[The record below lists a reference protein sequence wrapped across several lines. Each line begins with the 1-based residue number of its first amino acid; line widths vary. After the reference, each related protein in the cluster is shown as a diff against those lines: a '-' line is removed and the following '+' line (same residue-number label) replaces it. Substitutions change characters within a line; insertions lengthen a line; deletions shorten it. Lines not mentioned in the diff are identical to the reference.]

1 MRLGFLTNR
10 VYNIKM
16 KQNTDYGYDIQKVYL
31 EMMLAD
37 AATFSRCQGIF
48 DHTLFDRKL
57 QTAAEFMSQYIEEHS
72 VVPTEEI
79 INAATGSSFKVP
91 VDLRDEHF
99 DWLLNDF
106 ETFTRHK
113 GLEKAIL
120 ESADLLEKGEY
131 GSVEEKIKQA
141 VQVGLQ
147 RDLGT
152 DYWLDPRA
160 RLLKIKDKNG
170 QVSTGWK
177 AVDDKL
183 FGGFNR
189 GELNIFAG
197 GSGAG
202 KSLFLANLGINFAM
216 AGLNVV
222 YLTLELSEELVAM
235 RMDAMV
241 TGMATKEVFK
251 NLDDVEM
258 KVKMIGKKSGTYQ
271 IKYMPSGKTT
281 NDIRAYLKEY
291 EIKLGRK
298 VDVLLVDYLDL
309 LMPMGKKIS
318 AENLFVKDKY
328 VSEELRNL
336 AMEKN
341 CVFVTAAQL
350 NRGAV
355 EEVEFDH
362 SHISGGLSKI
372 QTADNVF
379 GIFTSRAMRERGRY
393 QIQLM
398 KTRSSS
404 GVGMKIDLEFN
415 IDSLR
420 ISDCEDSD
428 VDQYGSAKGS
438 SNALIDS
445 IKQRS
450 LVQNQDTNTNSG
462 WERASPK
469 EGFDLSKPKVN
480 ADVQSSK
487 LRQLLNNIGTDE
499 I

>member
-1 MRLGFLTNR
+1 
-10 VYNIKM
+10 M
-16 KQNTDYGYDIQKVYL
+16 KQNTDYGYDIQKLYL

-37 AATFSRCQGIF
+37 AATFVRCQSIF
-48 DHTLFDRKL
+48 DSTLFDRKL
-57 QTAAEFMSQYIEEHS
+57 QTSAEFLHEYVEEHN
-72 VVPTEEI
+72 VMPTIEI
-79 INAATGSSFKVP
+79 VNAATGTDFKHTP
-91 VDLRDEHF
+91 DLRDEHF

-106 ETFTRHK
+106 ETFIRHK

-131 GSVEEKIKQA
+131 GPVEDMIKRA

-147 RDLGT
+147 KDMGT
-152 DYWLDPRA
+152 DYFADPRA

-170 QVSTGWK
+170 QVSTGW
-177 AVDDKL
+177 DNLDKIL

-202 KSLFLANLGINFAM
+202 KSLFLANLGCNWALQ
-216 AGLNVV
+216 GLNVV
-222 YLTLELSEELVAM
+222 YLTLELSEELVSM
-235 RMDAMV
+235 RVDSML
-241 TGMATKEVFK
+241 TGIPTREVFK
-251 NLDDVEM
+251 SLDDVEM
-258 KVKMIGKKSGTYQ
+258 KVKMIGKKSGQ
-271 IKYMPSGKTT
+271 FQVKYMPSGKTA
-281 NDIRAYLKEY
+281 NDIRSYLKEY
-291 EIKLGRK
+291 EIKMGRK

-309 LMPMGKKIS
+309 LMPISKKIS
-318 AENLFVKDKY
+318 PADLFIKDKY

-336 AMEKN
+336 AVEKN

-420 ISDCEDSD
+420 ISGLAEEDS
-428 VDQYGSAKGS
+428 YGNHNSQSAGS
-438 SNALIDS
+438 TLLNS
-445 IKQRS
+445 IKQRQT
-450 LVQNQDTNTNSG
+450 VNSETG
-462 WERASPK
+462 EIDPTTLAPIPK
-469 EGFDLSKPKVN
+469 IKAQVE
-480 ADVQSSK
+480 SSK
-487 LRQLLNNIGTDE
+487 LRELLNNLPGDE
-499 I
+499 E

>member
-1 MRLGFLTNR
+1 
-10 VYNIKM
+10 M
-16 KQNTDYGYDIQKVYL
+16 KQNTDYGYDIQKLYL

-37 AATFSRCQGIF
+37 AATFVRCQSIF
-48 DHTLFDRKL
+48 DSTLFDRKL
-57 QTAAEFMSQYIEEHS
+57 QTSAEFLHEYVEEHN
-72 VVPTEEI
+72 VMPTIEI
-79 INAATGSSFKVP
+79 VNAATGTDFKHTP
-91 VDLRDEHF
+91 DLRDEHF

-106 ETFTRHK
+106 ETFIRHK

-131 GSVEEKIKQA
+131 GPVEDMIKRA

-147 RDLGT
+147 KDMGT
-152 DYWLDPRA
+152 DYFADPRA

-170 QVSTGWK
+170 QVSTGW
-177 AVDDKL
+177 DNLDKIL

-202 KSLFLANLGINFAM
+202 KSLFLANLGCNWALQ
-216 AGLNVV
+216 GLNVV
-222 YLTLELSEELVAM
+222 YLTLELSEELVSM
-235 RMDAMV
+235 RVDSML
-241 TGMATKEVFK
+241 TGIPTREVFK
-251 NLDDVEM
+251 SLDDVEM
-258 KVKMIGKKSGTYQ
+258 KVKMIGKKSGQ
-271 IKYMPSGKTT
+271 FQVKYMPSGKTA
-281 NDIRAYLKEY
+281 NDIRSYLKEY
-291 EIKLGRK
+291 EIKMGRK

-309 LMPMGKKIS
+309 LMPISKKIS
-318 AENLFVKDKY
+318 PADLFIKDKY

-336 AMEKN
+336 AVEKN

-420 ISDCEDSD
+420 ISGLAEEDS
-428 VDQYGSAKGS
+428 YGNHNSQSAGS
-438 SNALIDS
+438 TLLNS
-445 IKQRS
+445 IKQRQT
-450 LVQNQDTNTNSG
+450 VNSETG
-462 WERASPK
+462 EIDPITLAPIPK
-469 EGFDLSKPKVN
+469 IKAQVE
-480 ADVQSSK
+480 SSK
-487 LRQLLNNIGTDE
+487 LRELLNNLPGDE
-499 I
+499 E